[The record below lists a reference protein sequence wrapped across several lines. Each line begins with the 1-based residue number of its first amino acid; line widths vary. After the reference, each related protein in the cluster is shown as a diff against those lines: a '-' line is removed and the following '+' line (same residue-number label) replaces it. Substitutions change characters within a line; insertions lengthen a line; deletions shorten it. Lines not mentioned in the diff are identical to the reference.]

1 MKKKVIK
8 KLLALLMIITIL
20 TADFLVLGT
29 SLITYAS
36 QINSETTNQNIGF
49 SVYFKDGENRVDS
62 IEKSIK
68 TAELKLYAEIV
79 VNSEDGYLEKD
90 TIIEVQDSNFNIIST
105 NKGSLEGNKIK
116 LNQINAGQK
125 LEIEL
130 GIEPKISDKIT
141 TDFLSKTST
150 VNFTGKYIYSEAEEG
165 TEVQASKSVSV
176 NYQPD
181 DTTQAELE
189 TDIITNKVLTLNGAN
204 QRIVQLLIKSGLTNN
219 EYPIKQTT
227 INVSIPNLSETE
239 PEVTV
244 MAANGKTQ
252 ISNMTSENGTVQI
265 TLNNEADENN
275 EINWEKNTCD
285 EMVVTY
291 IYPETVD
298 GSKIEITTNSEIKL
312 HNSGNTYTA
321 KYTKGI
327 ENQEPSSVIIG
338 KTEIET
344 EEMYKG
350 KIYANIDKEYNT
362 KTSIVVTK
370 TKVVGEVRLQEG
382 TDVFGT
388 AENELIA
395 NTKYVTTRINLE
407 KMLSIL
413 GQDGNIQIKN
423 GDVTT
428 KINKETAVDE
438 NGDVV
443 INHQNS
449 TSQLEITTSI
459 PENEGILEI
468 NHTKVITGNTYTREE
483 LQTVTTLKA
492 KGLIEGIITVDKEE
506 QKIVENSTET
516 INSTLELKETTSKAE
531 LTIDKTV
538 LSATEANEVTVGI
551 KLITDGEQY
560 DLYKNPSIALELPE
574 AVENVEFIEEPSKLY
589 GDEFGTIS
597 KKYDATKKMVTIS
610 MNGEQTNYPESSLT
624 QALIQLKLKIT
635 LKQYAL
641 AETDKIVMGYR
652 NENAVKYE
660 EGTTYGIVSKDVEI
674 SSPSELIKMFNISVN
689 ENTSLTEKI
698 VQRVKE
704 ADAGKEY
711 NFNIELLNNKDSVI
725 NNVKI
730 LGKLPTSGNTI
741 TEEDTNTLET
751 ILKNVNAGNG
761 TIYYTENAEATEDIE
776 NTENG
781 WTQDLT
787 TITNAK
793 LYLIKL
799 DSLARGERYTATVT
813 VQMSN
818 PITENAISYTEYE
831 VIYDTATETGVR
843 ENSRKI
849 GLISSMAASIK
860 IETTAQVGQEV
871 LGNGDVVKEGE
882 VVKYT
887 VTVKNNGS
895 EALKDVQLKLDVP
908 EGTVFVKPIEK
919 YTFNEGTEDEFI
931 MEEGAYA
938 YVPNAYYEEI
948 TDSENLAKLTE
959 LTIAELSPNEPYTIN
974 YEVRV
979 NKGTAGTE
987 ISNKSTVIY
996 DESSVQA
1003 EELKNIIKEANVRV
1017 TVKRAID
1024 DAVQLLPNGN
1034 SRYIVF
1040 VENLSDQT
1048 INNLEVQIISKGF
1061 NIQSINSENTTSE
1074 TITISEIT
1082 PKDDAD
1088 QDEVENYENGM
1099 KAFAIYGSIDKDA
1112 QEISICA
1119 IVNDSEGE
1127 KYRSNLVT
1135 EKTPYVNGTI
1145 SMTSPQN
1152 GKVLK
1157 EGDSVEYNIVVKNTS
1172 DIESVVEIRD
1182 IISEHLQV
1190 EAIYVNKELKLQKT
1204 VETPISNNIDYPII
1218 LQPQKQAQID
1228 IIAKVG
1234 YIPEIY
1240 HGKAITNIATVNI
1253 AGVVEH
1259 NSELVTHILKASEQ
1273 QEENV
1278 ENIISGFAWLDENA
1292 NGRRDSGEEVLSGV
1306 NVKLYNTSTNR
1317 YLTDENGNFIEI
1329 KTDKNG
1335 EYNFNK
1341 VQDGAYFIIF
1351 EYDTEK
1357 YEFTTS
1363 FAKDVETSLNSKVTI
1378 KQIIT
1383 DVEQIRVAAIELSDL
1398 KENAFNMNIGLK
1410 ENTGETP
1417 KEEQPGIIENTEQP
1431 EEDSEERPEENP
1443 EKPEENPEE
1452 NPEEPQEPE
1461 QPKDQKSISGLA
1473 LLDENR
1479 NGRKDDNE
1487 ETLSGIKAKIYN
1499 VTTKKYITETST
1511 DANGKYIFNNIE
1523 KGLYILIFEYDTE
1536 EYEPTIY
1543 MAEGIDTT
1551 RNSKAV
1557 LNNIKI
1563 NGKEVTVAVTDTI
1576 NVQDNVSNI
1585 NIGLKEK
1592 LVFDLELNKYIS
1604 RVVVQNSKETKAY
1617 DYNEKSLAKVEIHR
1631 KRLQGSMVIV
1641 EYTIKVKNTGEISG
1655 YAKNIVDYLPSGLTF
1670 SSELNNNW
1678 YLLNNNLY
1686 TKSLENVELKPG
1698 EEKEVKLIL
1707 TKTMTNENAGLIN
1720 NRAEIYQDYNKYG
1733 ESDIDSTPNNQV
1745 QSEDDMSSVD
1755 VIIGPSTGGS
1765 NITYTI
1771 LLIINAILIGL
1782 AIRLMIKNEII
1793 KIPTKKERR

>member
-799 DSLARGERYTATVT
+799 DSLARGDRYTATVT

-831 VIYDTATETGVR
+831 VIYDTATETEVR

-849 GLISSMAASIK
+849 GLASSAAASIK
-860 IETTAQVGQEV
+860 VETIAQVGQDV
-871 LGNGDVVKEGE
+871 LSDGDMVKEGE

-887 VTVKNNGS
+887 VTVKNNGA

-908 EGTVFVKPIEK
+908 EGTTYIQPISETDDEEIYEK
-919 YTFNEGTEDEFI
+919 YIYYKEMTDDEQ
-931 MEEGAYA
+931 
-938 YVPNAYYEEI
+938 
-948 TDSENLAKLTE
+948 LKE
-959 LTIAELSPNEPYTIN
+959 LTTITIPQLTTTEAYIKE
-974 YEVRV
+974 YEVRI
-979 NKGTAGTE
+979 NNGITETE
-987 ISNKSTVIY
+987 ITNKPIAIY
-996 DESSVQA
+996 DETEIYGVEFKNTVQ
-1003 EELKNIIKEANVRV
+1003 KSNIRV
-1017 TVKRAID
+1017 TVSNMTNELK
-1024 DAVQLLPNGN
+1024 QLYSGGN
-1034 SRYIVF
+1034 AWFNVYI
-1040 VENLSDQT
+1040 ENLSDEA
-1048 INNLEVQIISKGF
+1048 INNLEVQITSDGF
-1061 NIQSINSENTTSE
+1061 NIEGNTSDK
-1074 TITISEIT
+1074 ITISEIGANAT
-1082 PKDDAD
+1082 ICLTM
-1088 QDEVENYENGM
+1088 N
-1099 KAFAIYGSIDKDA
+1099 GSIEKDVNEVKTYA
-1112 QEISICA
+1112 N
-1119 IVNDSEGE
+1119 VNDSYGNT
-1127 KYRSNLVT
+1127 YRSNYIKQTFPKLDM
-1135 EKTPYVNGTI
+1135 TI
-1145 SMTSPQN
+1145 NMSSSKNSEYLQQGN
-1152 GKVLK
+1152 IV
-1157 EGDSVEYNIVVKNTS
+1157 DYNITLKNMGEAS
-1172 DIESVVEIRD
+1172 GVAKIEGILPDV
-1182 IISEHLQV
+1182 LQV
-1190 EAIYVNKELKLQKT
+1190 QAVYLDGAVKKQTLDSNDT
-1204 VETPISNNIDYPII
+1204 ETYWENISNNIQENVTLNVD
-1218 LQPQKQAQID
+1218 QKVQLK
-1228 IIAKVG
+1228 IIAKVL
-1234 YIPEIY
+1234 YIPESY
-1240 HGKAITNIATVNI
+1240 HGTIITNSTTISAFNI
-1253 AGVVEH
+1253 IQDT
-1259 NSELVTHILKASEQ
+1259 SEIVTHVLKARDENL
-1273 QEENV
+1273 ENV
-1278 ENIISGFAWLDENA
+1278 IGGAAWFDENK
-1292 NGRRDSGEEVLSGV
+1292 NGQIDSNEPKLQDI
-1306 NVKLYNTSTNR
+1306 NVKLYNLSTQS
-1317 YLTDENGNFIEI
+1317 YLNDEKGNAIQEITDFNGQ
-1329 KTDKNG
+1329 
-1335 EYNFNK
+1335 YNFSNIE
-1341 VQDGAYFIIF
+1341 DGAYWIVF

-1357 YEFTTS
+1357 YALTT
-1363 FAKDVETSLNSKVTI
+1363 ALTEGVDTSLNSKAGI
-1378 KQIIT
+1378 KQINK
-1383 DVEQIRVAAIELSDL
+1383 DVEQIRVAAIEVNNL
-1398 KENAFNMNIGLK
+1398 KGNIFNMNIGLK
-1410 ENTGETP
+1410 ENTGDIP
-1417 KEEQPGIIENTEQP
+1417 KEEQPGTTITSKDSENSEWQGESENPDWSEDAEQP
-1431 EEDSEERPEENP
+1431 ENSTKP
-1443 EKPEENPEE
+1443 EKPTKPENPT
-1452 NPEEPQEPE
+1452 NPE
-1461 QPKDQKSISGLA
+1461 QP
-1473 LLDENR
+1473 EN
-1479 NGRKDDNE
+1479 
-1487 ETLSGIKAKIYN
+1487 
-1499 VTTKKYITETST
+1499 
-1511 DANGKYIFNNIE
+1511 
-1523 KGLYILIFEYDTE
+1523 
-1536 EYEPTIY
+1536 
-1543 MAEGIDTT
+1543 
-1551 RNSKAV
+1551 
-1557 LNNIKI
+1557 
-1563 NGKEVTVAVTDTI
+1563 
-1576 NVQDNVSNI
+1576 
-1585 NIGLKEK
+1585 
-1592 LVFDLELNKYIS
+1592 
-1604 RVVVQNSKETKAY
+1604 
-1617 DYNEKSLAKVEIHR
+1617 
-1631 KRLQGSMVIV
+1631 
-1641 EYTIKVKNTGEISG
+1641 
-1655 YAKNIVDYLPSGLTF
+1655 
-1670 SSELNNNW
+1670 SE
-1678 YLLNNNLY
+1678 
-1686 TKSLENVELKPG
+1686 KPG
-1698 EEKEVKLIL
+1698 ETV
-1707 TKTMTNENAGLIN
+1707 
-1720 NRAEIYQDYNKYG
+1720 
-1733 ESDIDSTPNNQV
+1733 
-1745 QSEDDMSSVD
+1745 
-1755 VIIGPSTGGS
+1755 
-1765 NITYTI
+1765 
-1771 LLIINAILIGL
+1771 
-1782 AIRLMIKNEII
+1782 
-1793 KIPTKKERR
+1793 